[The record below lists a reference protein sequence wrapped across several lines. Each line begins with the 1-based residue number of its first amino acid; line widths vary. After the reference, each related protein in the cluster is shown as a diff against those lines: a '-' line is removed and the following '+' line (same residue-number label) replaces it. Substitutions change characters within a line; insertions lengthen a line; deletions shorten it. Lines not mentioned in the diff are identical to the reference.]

1 MKALEKITVQYLL
14 EHSGGWDRETGV
26 DPVYIP
32 PQTVCP
38 LGDQESIS
46 PEELFTS
53 YHANLIQYM
62 IQQKLDFKPGK
73 SYFVCFWVLVLKFVQ
88 NFDMYQA

>member
-46 PEELFTS
+46 PEELFTN